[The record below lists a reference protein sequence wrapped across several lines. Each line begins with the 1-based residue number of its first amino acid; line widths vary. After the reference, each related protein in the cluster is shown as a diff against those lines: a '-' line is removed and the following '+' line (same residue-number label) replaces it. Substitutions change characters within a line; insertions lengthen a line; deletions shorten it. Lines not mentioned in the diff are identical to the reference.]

1 MFRHAAPILAAAL
14 FVTALSGPARA
25 DDTSDAIAA
34 SQGLMKDAH
43 TVTGLVLE
51 SLEALESVAG
61 DAATKDKVTKALA
74 AFKAAKADDANAV
87 KSFGPVLSELAG
99 SIDKAGFKP
108 HKLSAADVTALKTAM
123 LKINAAS
130 LIATSEGSRAA
141 ELGQK
146 AASLIMANPF
156 GAMGLKP
163 IADNAAVVTS
173 LAASQANAVK
183 QATEALGVVAKSSQL
198 PIPSL
203 DEAKALVKQVA
214 PGVSLP

>member
-14 FVTALSGPARA
+14 FVTALAGPARA
-25 DDTSDAIAA
+25 DDTADAIAA
-34 SQGLMKDAH
+34 SQGLVKDAH

-51 SLEALESVAG
+51 SLQALESVAG
-61 DAATKDKVTKALA
+61 DAASKDKVAKAMA

-87 KSFGPVLSELAG
+87 KSFGPILADLAG
-99 SIDKAGFKP
+99 SIDKAGFQP
-108 HKLSAADVTALKTAM
+108 HKLSAADITALKTAM
-123 LKINAAS
+123 LKINAAG

-173 LAASQANAVK
+173 LVAPQVDAVK
-183 QATEALGVVAKSSQL
+183 QATEALGAVAKDSKL
-198 PIPSL
+198 PVPSIE
-203 DEAKALVKQVA
+203 EAKALVKQVA
-214 PGVSLP
+214 PNVPLP